1 VAGYTPIFDSVFQGS
16 LCGKWPDIGIW
27 ALMLA
32 MQDKNGE
39 IDAHPS
45 YIAMVTGCP
54 VEQVEQC
61 IRRFCEPDPSS
72 RTPDEDG
79 RRLIPIPGRG
89 FGWTVVNHRKYRE
102 KARKSSFDAARV
114 ADGRNAERMKTR
126 ADPRSP
132 AQTRRDPPSDSD
144 ANTNTNSK
152 KGAAAPFIE
161 GLDPKAWEAWTEYRK
176 AIGKAIK
183 PASVNAAAKAMAA
196 LGAGQASAVQHSI
209 ANSYTGLF
217 APTVNG
223 KPQPQA
229 KREHPPTPEEIAA
242 ARRKAASD
250 NDAQVR
256 KLGLS
261 GALKGMP

>member
-54 VEQVEQC
+54 VDQVEAA
-61 IRRFCEPDPSS
+61 IARFCEPDPSS

-102 KARKSSFDAARV
+102 KARKASFDAQRS
-114 ADGRNAERMKTR
+114 ADGRNAERMQERR
-126 ADPRSP
+126 ADPRRP
-132 AQTRRDPPSDSD
+132 AQTRADPPSDSD
-144 ANTNTNSK
+144 ADSK
-152 KGAAAPFIE
+152 KKNLLGDGSPEWVEIRSAYPKRK
-161 GLDPKAWEAWTEYRK
+161 GDHRWPKALVYAGARLREGHSWAEMLAGVKRYAAFVRAEGKEHTPYVKQAATFFSEK
-176 AIGKAIK
+176 AFLEPWSAPKGDRFA
-183 PASVNAAAKAMAA
+183 NA
-196 LGAGQASAVQHSI
+196 V
-209 ANSYTGLF
+209 
-217 APTVNG
+217 
-223 KPQPQA
+223 
-229 KREHPPTPEEIAA
+229 
-242 ARRKAASD
+242 
-250 NDAQVR
+250 
-256 KLGLS
+256 
-261 GALKGMP
+261 

>member
-45 YIAMVTGCP
+45 YIALVTGCP
-54 VEQVEQC
+54 VDQVESA
-61 IRRFCEPDPSS
+61 ITRFCEPDPSS

-102 KARKSSFDAARV
+102 KARKSSFDAQRS

-126 ADPRSP
+126 ADPRAP
-132 AQTRRDPPSDSD
+132 ALTRADPPSDSD
-144 ANTNTNSK
+144 TNTDKKKTYVGQEPDVVRVFDHWKTVHGKSRSK
-152 KGAAAPFIE
+152 LDDKRRKLIRSALKNYSADVLCQCIDGYKRSEWHQGKNERRTVYDDIELMLRDAKQIDAGLTYVEKGAQIQ
-161 GLDPKAWEAWTEYRK
+161 W
-176 AIGKAIK
+176 
-183 PASVNAAAKAMAA
+183 
-196 LGAGQASAVQHSI
+196 
-209 ANSYTGLF
+209 
-217 APTVNG
+217 
-223 KPQPQA
+223 
-229 KREHPPTPEEIAA
+229 
-242 ARRKAASD
+242 
-250 NDAQVR
+250 
-256 KLGLS
+256 
-261 GALKGMP
+261 